1 MTDKTPN
8 SANTAAQG
16 HSKRGADR
24 YLLVRIFGELLTL
37 CDSLP
42 EAIEAGLK
50 VERCE
55 WSSELPYI
63 TLSATFA
70 KDQNIVF
77 VGRFIP
83 SATAEKV
90 MGQLAVT
97 NSDGTMFYR
106 PDTEYSGSFSTP
118 VATEP
123 LDFSGTQYASSEVYP
138 QPILISVAKN
148 LIELML
154 DFSERGM
161 EAFQQGR
168 LTELDGGY
176 DE

>member
-8 SANTAAQG
+8 SAHSAAQG
-16 HSKRGADR
+16 HSKRAADR
-24 YLLVRIFGELLTL
+24 GLLVRIFGELLTL

-42 EAIEAGLK
+42 EAIEAGLQ

-55 WSSELPYI
+55 WNSELPYI
-63 TLSATFA
+63 KLSVTFA
-70 KDQNIVF
+70 KDQDIVF

-90 MGQLAVT
+90 MGQLTVT
-97 NSDGTMFYR
+97 NYDGTMFYR
-106 PDTEYSGSFSTP
+106 PDIEYSGSFSAP

-123 LDFSGTQYASSEVYP
+123 LDFSDTQYASSEVHP
-138 QPILISVAKN
+138 QPILIAVAKN
-148 LIELML
+148 LIDLML
-154 DFSERGM
+154 DFSQRGM
-161 EAFQQGR
+161 EAFQQGQ
-168 LTELDGGY
+168 LTELNGGY